1 MGNSAD
7 ASANWI
13 KYWALDGYIQS
24 CDACNSN
31 EVEMWE
37 GRGRG
42 DMEGVAVIQ
51 LRALTSSILSLQFDW
66 HKLHESTD
74 LSLIQ
79 LSVFMMANW
88 KSAAEAKRQLLES
101 LNQKKP
107 NQTKTLDMSSF
118 FPLSHV
124 LPDFSRERKKVESDI
139 PEPCR
144 AIWTQMLS
152 LRAYL
157 NNQMNIPRERN

>member
-42 DMEGVAVIQ
+42 GMEGVAVIQ
-51 LRALTSSILSLQFDW
+51 LCALTSSILSLQFDW
-66 HKLHESTD
+66 HKLHESID
-74 LSLIQ
+74 VSLIH
-79 LSVFMMANW
+79 LPKYEHFSVFMMANW

-101 LNQKKP
+101 LNQKK
-107 NQTKTLDMSSF
+107 QIKQKHWICQVF
-118 FPLSHV
+118 FHFH
-124 LPDFSRERKKVESDI
+124 LPYMISVEKERKKEWKI
-139 PEPCR
+139 
-144 AIWTQMLS
+144 
-152 LRAYL
+152 
-157 NNQMNIPRERN
+157 ERM